1 MQTLL
6 KNSQELVNQINQIES
21 RLIQR
26 MNEMQTNLNFQQP
39 EGKLILIPYLKCL

>member
-21 RLIQR
+21 RLVQR
-26 MNEMQTNLNFQQP
+26 MEEMQSNLSFQQP
-39 EGKLILIPYLKCL
+39 EGKLILISY